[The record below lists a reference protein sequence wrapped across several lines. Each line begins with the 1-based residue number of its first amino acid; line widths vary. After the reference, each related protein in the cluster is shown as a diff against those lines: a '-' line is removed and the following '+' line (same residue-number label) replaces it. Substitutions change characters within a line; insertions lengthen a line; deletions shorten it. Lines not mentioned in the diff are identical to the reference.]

1 MFRCSIRELLLAVA
15 ILGMGITWWMDHA
28 RLSATLASSK
38 KGEYKLRMR
47 TKFLDEEMRQINDE
61 LAKRGL
67 GIWQIG
73 CGGCLISISEMPAS
87 AASGN
92 LNLAE

>member
-67 GIWQIG
+67 GIWAM
-73 CGGCLISISEMPAS
+73 CNGGGAGPIHISISEMPAS
-87 AASGN
+87 AASR
-92 LNLAE
+92 